1 MAIATAQASFVVGSV
16 YLKAQISRVEASSPQ
31 SFEPVVFAF
40 AREASAAPLLL
51 LLAWLKGRLRVMR
64 AAGIRLFIYTYHF
77 QPPFTTLPG
86 APLPARQD
94 ALLFFLLG
102 VCLFASQLL
111 YMLGIDLSGVVVA
124 TCIQPAI
131 PVFTALLSISLRQ
144 EAANPRKL
152 VGIALS
158 VLGATAM
165 VFGGVSAGGHGAGA
179 DDQRGSMLVGNVCL
193 VFNTAAMAVY
203 YVYAKQ
209 LVARYPPLLVAAW
222 AYVVAAALM
231 GVAAVMVVPLP
242 RWPLPAPL
250 LGPLAY
256 WVVICSVLGY
266 YVVAWGMQT
275 LPASQVAAFQ
285 CLQPFLG
292 TVLAASLL
300 GEALSA
306 WDGGALGV
314 VAGLVLVCSE
324 RGDTDTAI
332 LVARARKLIRTQMR
346 RVPSKGAFLLP
357 SAIVPGAEQ
366 TPRTRTVPR

>member
-1 MAIATAQASFVVGSV
+1 
-16 YLKAQISRVEASSPQ
+16 
-31 SFEPVVFAF
+31 
-40 AREASAAPLLL
+40 
-51 LLAWLKGRLRVMR
+51 
-64 AAGIRLFIYTYHF
+64 
-77 QPPFTTLPG
+77 
-86 APLPARQD
+86 
-94 ALLFFLLG
+94 
-102 VCLFASQLL
+102 
-111 YMLGIDLSGVVVA
+111 MLGIDLSGVVVA

-209 LVARYPPLLVAAW
+209 LVARYPPVLVAAW